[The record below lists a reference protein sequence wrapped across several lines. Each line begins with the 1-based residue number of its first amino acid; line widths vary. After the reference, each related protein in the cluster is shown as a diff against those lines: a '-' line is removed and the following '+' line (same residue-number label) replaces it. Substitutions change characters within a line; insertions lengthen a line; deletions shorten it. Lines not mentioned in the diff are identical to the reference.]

1 MKILA
6 HTWSLIKKEARLE
19 LKNMYGIASVILYV
33 VAIIVVLY
41 LSLAS
46 QGANKNIEVKYWN
59 VLFWIMLLFAAIN
72 TIAKS
77 FIQENSTKYLY
88 YYSLVSP
95 LAIIL
100 SKMIYNALLMLSIA
114 IVSALLF
121 ALVLGSPVQNMAV
134 YFIVILLGALSFSFL
149 FTLVSSIASKAGNIG
164 LTAILGLPLIVI
176 ILIYLMKLS
185 REAFFAQTSE
195 NFIKTLGII
204 ILFDFMLF
212 MLSIILFPY
221 LWRD

>member
-1 MKILA
+1 MKILV

-114 IVSALLF
+114 LVSALLF

-134 YFIVILLGALSFSFL
+134 YFLVILLGALSFSFL

>member
-121 ALVLGSPVQNMAV
+121 ALVLGSPVQNMMV

-195 NFIKTLGII
+195 NFFKTLGII

>member
-1 MKILA
+1 MKILV

-77 FIQENSTKYLY
+77 FIQENSSKYLY

-121 ALVLGSPVQNMAV
+121 ALVLGSPVQNIGV

-195 NFIKTLGII
+195 NFFKTLGII

>member
-1 MKILA
+1 MPI
-6 HTWSLIKKEARLE
+6 
-19 LKNMYGIASVILYV
+19 
-33 VAIIVVLY
+33 
-41 LSLAS
+41 
-46 QGANKNIEVKYWN
+46 KNIEVKYWN
-59 VLFWIMLLFAAIN
+59 VLFWMMLLFASIN

-77 FIQENSTKYLY
+77 FIQENSSKYLY

-95 LAIIL
+95 VSIIL
-100 SKMIYNALLMLSIA
+100 SKMIYNALLMLSIS

-121 ALVLGSPVQNMAV
+121 TIVLGSPIQNMLV
-134 YFIVILLGALSFSFL
+134 YFIVILLGSISFSFL

-185 REAFFAQTSE
+185 REAFFAETSE
-195 NFIKTLGII
+195 NFLKTLGIL

-212 MLSIILFPY
+212 ILSLILFPY

>member
-1 MKILA
+1 VKILV

-95 LAIIL
+95 VAIIL

-114 IVSALLF
+114 LVSALLF

-134 YFIVILLGALSFSFL
+134 YFLVILLGALSFSFL

>member
-121 ALVLGSPVQNMAV
+121 ALVLGSPVQNMMV

>member
-1 MKILA
+1 VKILV

-114 IVSALLF
+114 LVSALLF

-134 YFIVILLGALSFSFL
+134 YFLVILLGALSFSFL